1 MKNGMLKMLTLA
13 VLLCAVLMPGALAEE
28 TPDIYA
34 MDETLTSLEVVHL
47 MGNGINL
54 GNTLEAYGRKTLGL
68 TAAPTDY
75 ETCWGQPVTTREM
88 IEGMK
93 AAGFDT
99 LRVPVAWTNT
109 MDFEN
114 DDFTIAPAYL
124 DRVEEVVRW
133 ALEADMYVIVN
144 DHWDGGWLGMFGSA
158 TEAKRERAMNLYTS
172 LWTQVGQRFAKYGDH
187 LIFEAANEEF
197 GNRLN
202 DTDYAK
208 DSGTLSENACY
219 KKVAE
224 LNQVFVD
231 LIRAQGGNNAKRFL
245 LIPGYN
251 TDVTKTVDS
260 RYQLPTDSVENR
272 LLLSVHYYDPSG
284 YCLQGSLNSWGTQK
298 DYAQMN
304 GMLAKLTQFTRQGVG
319 VVIGEYG
326 VVAAAKDG
334 GMRADTVKYTR
345 NFLNNCDFYGFCP
358 VLWDC
363 NFLYQRNE
371 CAMLNE
377 EIDGLFQAHSLTAQS
392 ALTEDEVKQA
402 AKAEMDVDAA
412 AATEGAG
419 AKDDEAIAWIMFNS
433 GNWGVAYSVGDTY
446 DPTQAS
452 EGLVATDV
460 QVTGPGVYTVG
471 LDFTGCE
478 GGYVTGTAFSAL
490 AISNGEVLFPKCY
503 INLKEVAINGEKY
516 PVRGRAYTASDD
528 GKCTRVNLYNSWV
541 PTVPKEARILGN
553 NLTGAT
559 PTLLNNDDP
568 QLQHIETLFITFE
581 LVVPGA
587 K

>member
-1 MKNGMLKMLTLA
+1 MKNGMLKILGLA
-13 VLLCAVLMPGALAEE
+13 VLICTLLLPAAQAEE
-28 TPDIYA
+28 DIYA
-34 MDETLTSLEVVHL
+34 MDETLTSLEVVRL

-93 AAGFDT
+93 VAGFDT

-158 TEAKRERAMNLYTS
+158 TEEKRQRAMNLYTS
-172 LWTQVGQRFAKYGDH
+172 LWTQVGERFAKYGDH

-260 RYQLPTDSVENR
+260 RYQLPTDSAENR

-363 NFLYQRNE
+363 NFLYQRKE
-371 CAMLNE
+371 CAMLND
-377 EIDGLFQAHSLTAQS
+377 EIGGLFRDHSLAAQS
-392 ALTEDEVKQA
+392 ERTEDEVKQA
-402 AKAEMDVDAA
+402 AKAEMDADAE

-419 AKDDEAIAWIMFNS
+419 AKDGEAIAWIMFNS

-460 QVTGPGVYTVG
+460 PVTGPGVYTVG

-490 AISNGEVLFPKCY
+490 AISNGELLFPGCY

-516 PVRGRAYTASDD
+516 PVRGRAYTSSDD
-528 GKCTRVNLYNSWV
+528 QKCTRVNLYNSWV
-541 PTVPKEARILGN
+541 PSVPKEARILGN

>member
-1 MKNGMLKMLTLA
+1 MKSIMLNILTLA
-13 VLLCAVLMPGALAEE
+13 ALLCALLLPTAMAEE

-34 MDETLTSLEVVHL
+34 MNETLTSLEVVHL

-114 DDFTIAPAYL
+114 DNFTIAPAYL

-158 TEAKRERAMNLYTS
+158 TEEKRERAMNLYTS
-172 LWTQVGQRFAKYGDH
+172 LWTQVGERFAKYGDH

-208 DSGTLSENACY
+208 DSGTLSEDACY

-260 RYQLPTDSVENR
+260 RYQLPTDSAENR

-284 YCLQGSLNSWGTQK
+284 YCIQGSLNSWGTQK
-298 DYAQMN
+298 DYTEMN

-363 NFLYQRNE
+363 NFLYQRKE
-371 CAMLNE
+371 CAMLND
-377 EIDGLFQAHSLTAQS
+377 EIGGLFQAHSLAAQS
-392 ALTEDEVKQA
+392 AHTEDEVKQA
-402 AKAEMDVDAA
+402 AKAEMDADAA

-433 GNWGVAYSVGDTY
+433 SNWGVAYSVGDTY

-490 AISNGEVLFPKCY
+490 AISNGELLFPNCY
-503 INLKEVAINGEKY
+503 INLKEVTINGEKY
-516 PVRGRAYTASDD
+516 PVRGRAYTSSDD

-559 PTLLNNDDP
+559 PTLLNNDDA
-568 QLQHIETLFITFE
+568 QLQHIETLFVTFE